1 MSCRGRSTTTPKE
14 KLMTTR
20 YLRLKQIIG
29 DLTATP
35 PIPPIIPISRSC
47 WYAGI
52 KAGRFPSPSK
62 LGPRLSVWS
71 VSDVMALI
79 HNGKDEDLK

>member
-1 MSCRGRSTTTPKE
+1 
-14 KLMTTR
+14 MTTR

-52 KAGRFPSPSK
+52 KTASQSNKTWSAFVC
-62 LGPRLSVWS
+62 LESV
-71 VSDVMALI
+71 
-79 HNGKDEDLK
+79 